1 MHLHGCY
8 QKSDGAYIS
17 YVNRRFAEN
26 ILSCKIKI
34 GKEQAK
40 RQKNRKKHKESSD
53 GKNIQDTILEYV
65 CALYNAGGGVLEM
78 PIDNLE
84 KLDAPQS
91 DLDEYWKTIEAKLK
105 SLIEPHTYDDVYDR
119 EFDRDSGNVRL
130 FIKRMPKHFATLK
143 FNLFLPCDSSISD
156 ATYDQAKS
164 MMTKGGS
171 IEVSL
176 QKCVKKLDKKFDKN
190 FVYGAKVSFHES
202 KHIQLKHFESGDIM
216 TSRKHEQC
224 DTIRKT
230 VSAFANGN
238 GGAIVL
244 GVSNDGVVKGENLEK
259 DSTDVIENRLNTLIT
274 KMHWPPSVNPTR
286 KKHWDVKFFPL
297 EGKENYFVIVIY
309 VASVSGGVF
318 AKCPVSVEY
327 RLCEGSSEEPIY
339 HLEFD
344 EWKLRMVPEIDFQTD
359 SEGLYLVY
367 MYVFLVNNRQYMEF
381 SKSSYQK
388 FNQKHQINMPL
399 RLIWTS

>member
-40 RQKNRKKHKESSD
+40 RQKNRKKQKESSN
-53 GKNIQDTILEYV
+53 GKNIQERTILEYV

-78 PIDNLE
+78 PVDNLE
-84 KLDAPQS
+84 ELDAPHS

-105 SLIEPHTYDDVYDR
+105 SLIEPHAYDDVYDR
-119 EFDRDSGNVRL
+119 EFDRGSGNVRL
-130 FIKRMPKHFATLK
+130 FIKKMPRHLATLK
-143 FNLFLPCDSSISD
+143 FNLFLPCDSSIPD
-156 ATYDQAKS
+156 ATYDQAMN
-164 MMTKGGS
+164 MMFTKGGS
-171 IEVSL
+171 IVKVPL
-176 QKCVKKLDKKFDKN
+176 HKCVKNLDKN
-190 FVYGAKVSFHES
+190 FVYGAKVNFHES
-202 KHIQLKHFESGDIM
+202 KHIQLKHFKSENIL
-216 TSRKHEQC
+216 TSNRHEQC
-224 DTIRKT
+224 DILRKT

-244 GVSNDGVVKGENLEK
+244 GVNNDGVVKGENLRE

-274 KMHWPPSVNPTR
+274 KMYWPPSVIPTR
-286 KKHWDVKFFPL
+286 RKHWDVEFFPL
-297 EGKENYFVIVIY
+297 EGRENYFVIVIY

-344 EWKLRMVPEIDFQTD
+344 EWKLRMVPGIDFQTD

-388 FNQKHQINMPL
+388 YNQKHQINMPL